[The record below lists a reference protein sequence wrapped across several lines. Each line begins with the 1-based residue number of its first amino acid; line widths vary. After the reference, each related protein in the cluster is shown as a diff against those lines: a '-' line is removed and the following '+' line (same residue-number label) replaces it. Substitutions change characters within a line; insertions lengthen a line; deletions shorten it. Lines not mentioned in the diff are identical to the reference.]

1 MDLLE
6 RYVASVAAAL
16 PAERAVDISREVR
29 ANLLDLLDEQAAV
42 LGRPLTT
49 AELTS
54 YLEQQPHPQQ
64 LAQRYLPAPPLVSSE
79 DMPLYRT
86 VLWYSAAL
94 LAVLM
99 LLKSLGALVQQ
110 DDVNPIRF
118 IVQFAVSFIDD
129 FAVLWLL
136 VTAIFYSC
144 ARAGWTERWRQ
155 RRWQLAHL
163 PSQPQARI
171 GLTDLVA
178 DLTSSSFLLLLL
190 WTPLWMSSAAQAQLM
205 LMLAPDMQH
214 WRWIL
219 TVLCAGSVLLA
230 LYRIYQRS
238 WQRWTLALY
247 IVELLAFA
255 AVFIAMAN
263 TSTPVLLLR
272 ATGQGASWLQQQ
284 IVGLLDL
291 TLATTA
297 VVLLVLAAIELRRY
311 YRLV

>member
-129 FAVLWLL
+129 FAVFWLL

-190 WTPLWMSSAAQAQLM
+190 WTPLWMSATGQAQLM

-219 TVLCAGSVLLA
+219 TVLCTGSVLLA

-263 TSTPVLLLR
+263 TSTPVLQ
-272 ATGQGASWLQQQ
+272 ATGAGARWLQQQ
-284 IVGLLDL
+284 MVGLLDL
-291 TLATTA
+291 ALVTTA